1 MRLPWCSS
9 RSRPAAATS
18 SSVGALRSCRASS
31 GEITRRSLCAPRP
44 GSVGSWVT
52 RVDSCAHAPGPAGRV
67 GTMTHD
73 EVIALAEELAAEFGE
88 RAAEIDKEGRFP
100 HENFAR
106 LKESGYLTLPI
117 PEDLG
122 GGGADLATVCKAQ
135 SILAGGCASTALA
148 VNMHLFGLGAAAES
162 VAGGQDEARM
172 VLQLAATGVLIG

>member
-31 GEITRRSLCAPRP
+31 GEITGRSLCAPRP
-44 GSVGSWVT
+44 RSVGSWVT
-52 RVDSCAHAPGPAGRV
+52 QVDSCAHAPGPAGRV

-73 EVIALAEELAAEFGE
+73 DVIAIAE
-88 RAAEIDKEGRFP
+88 EGRFP

-135 SILAGGCASTALA
+135 SILAGGCASTALG

-162 VAGGQDEARM
+162 VADGQNEARM
-172 VLQLAATGVLIG
+172 VL